1 MERRVTSNV
10 AAVRS
15 ENGRGPAIL
24 GPDTGSA
31 SGRSAVTKP
40 DNGVVPASS
49 RTAQAATHGSV
60 GVAELTHT
68 DVRNSLSDYLDNSLA
83 QAERRRIDG
92 HLTVCRPCTAFL
104 ATLRTTIRVAE
115 TLPRPKA
122 PAHAR
127 ARILEAARHQAAEAA
142 ASDGAA
148 DDDSAAAADA

>member
-1 MERRVTSNV
+1 M
-10 AAVRS
+10 
-15 ENGRGPAIL
+15 
-24 GPDTGSA
+24 
-31 SGRSAVTKP
+31 TKP

-83 QAERRRIDG
+83 QSERRRIDG
-92 HLTVCRPCTAFL
+92 HLAACRPCAAFL
-104 ATLRTTIRVAE
+104 TTLRATIRVAE

-122 PAHAR
+122 PAQSR
-127 ARILEAARHQAAEAA
+127 ARILEAARREAAEAA
-142 ASDGAA
+142 ASGVAA